1 MVLGSPARV
10 VRKLTEEERASL
22 KNWADKYVANA
33 AYCLERGINVGGPM
47 GY

>member
-22 KNWADKYVANA
+22 KNWADK
-33 AYCLERGINVGGPM
+33 CGQRLLLS
-47 GY
+47 